1 MAKKVITLS
10 PAQLRA
16 AEQIADGIVSV
27 DSANAGIGAIIRG
40 IKITADA
47 VPAFQAAVAAGL
59 AGRVAEPTAKVYTS
73 RIGGVLRALASG
85 WKPAKDCTSL
95 SALYAAA
102 PKGSGKN
109 KGGRPRKDASAEGEA
124 DATTEPANPDKGK
137 NATVPSREAAIK
149 VLFGHVDTDL
159 VAAVEYA
166 VAHELMFMNWA
177 HASASASQKPA
188 KLKKAA

>member
-1 MAKKVITLS
+1 MAKKQITLS

-16 AEQIADGIVSV
+16 AEQIADGIAGVE
-27 DSANAGIGAIIRG
+27 SANGAIGAIIRG

-47 VPAFQAAVAAGL
+47 VPAFQNAVAAGL
-59 AGRVAEPTAKVYTS
+59 AGRVAEGTAKVYTS
-73 RIGGVLRALASG
+73 RIGGVLRALAGG
-85 WKPAKDCTSL
+85 WKPGKDVTSL
-95 SALYAAA
+95 SALYASA
-102 PKGSGKN
+102 PKGSGAN
-109 KGGRPRKDASAEGEA
+109 KGGRPRKSVSE
-124 DATTEPANPDKGK
+124 TTEPSNPDKGK

-159 VAAVEYA
+159 IAAVEYA